1 MLNSGCR
8 TILIKSVRTFVAVM
22 WGAMKPLA
30 NIKRTK
36 VYGCY
41 LIGLSTGELK
51 KRKKTEKVQR

>member
-8 TILIKSVRTFVAVM
+8 TILIKSVRTFVVVT
-22 WGAMKPLA
+22 WGAMKPME

-41 LIGLSTGELK
+41 LIGLSIGELE
-51 KRKKTEKVQR
+51 KRKKAEKVQR